1 MISQYEITI
10 VLSRFGLIAAV
21 KTIKDVKKGEEFLI
35 HYGYPIQESSPRWYN
50 KLFEEHSKKNPG
62 ASTDFDY
69 LINNI
74 ADNRIDIDDD
84 YEATVKKRRK
94 MKNIMGTTY
103 WY

>member
-1 MISQYEITI
+1 MIIQCEITI

-50 KLFEEHSKKNPG
+50 QLFKEHSKKNPG

-74 ADNRIDIDDD
+74 ADNKIDIDDD